1 MTAGVPVALKCAAM
15 NYDWG
20 KVGESSLVYR
30 MISSSGI
37 EADKSKPYAELWM
50 GDHDS
55 APSLTNDGQRI
66 SQLPGVAK
74 VPYLFKVLSVEK
86 PLSIQA
92 HPDKSFAE
100 VLHARDPKNY
110 PDPNHKP
117 EMGLFITRTT
127 LLYGFRDYKVIIN
140 FLHSIPEF
148 GDLIHDD
155 TKDKFVATPSI
166 DTFKAFM
173 GKVFH
178 ADKAHVEKLSK
189 LFEDNLAKY
198 HDLLNADEVATIKAI
213 RKYFPSDVG
222 VFFPLI
228 LKVVVAEPWTALF
241 IPAGTLHAYVSGDL
255 YEAMALSDNVVR
267 AGMTPKFID
276 VDTLMEM
283 LNFAPTDPH
292 WVPCQTIGKVDTY
305 QGCSDEFYLA
315 KVSLKQGEEYT
326 VEPFAKE
333 TLMSI
338 GEGECVV
345 NGSETCKFGSCSL
358 CFKGNSI
365 TLKASKD
372 SVVVFCSYK

>member
-1 MTAGVPVALKCAAM
+1 MAKSPVALKCAAM

-20 KVGESSLVYR
+20 KQGADSLVFQ
-30 MISSSGI
+30 MIAHNGA
-37 EADKSKPYAELWM
+37 EADKEKPYAELWM
-50 GDHDS
+50 GDHDN
-55 APSLTNDGQRI
+55 APSRTQDGHRI
-66 SQLPGVAK
+66 SELPGVEK

-127 LLYGFRDYKVIIN
+127 LLYGFREYSAIIH
-140 FLHSIPEF
+140 FLNSIPEF
-148 GDLIHDD
+148 GDLIRDE
-155 TKDKFVATPSI
+155 TKQNFVAKPSV
-166 DTFKAFM
+166 DTFKVFM
-173 GKVFH
+173 NSVFH
-178 ADKAHVEKLSK
+178 AEKGHVEQLSK
-189 LFEDNLAKY
+189 SFEENLPKY
-198 HDLLNADEVATIKAI
+198 GELLNADEVATIKAI

-267 AGMTPKFID
+267 AGMTPKFVD

-283 LNFAPTDPH
+283 LNFAPTEPH
-292 WVPCQTIGKVDTY
+292 WVPCEKSGKMEKY

-315 KVSLKQGEEYT
+315 KVSLKQGEEYE

-338 GEGECVV
+338 GAGECVM
-345 NGSETCKFGSCSL
+345 NGTQACPFGSVFL
-358 CFKGNSI
+358 CFKGSSV

-372 SVVVFCSYK
+372 ATVIFCSSK